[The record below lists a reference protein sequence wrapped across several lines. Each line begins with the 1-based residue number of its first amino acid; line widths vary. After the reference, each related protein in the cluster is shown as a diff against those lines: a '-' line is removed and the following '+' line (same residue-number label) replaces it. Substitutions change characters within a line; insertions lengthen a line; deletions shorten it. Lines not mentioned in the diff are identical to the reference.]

1 MLKLVVQRL
10 RFHPAARIQFP
21 IAEKMQLFASMI
33 CDREPTV
40 DNVIGF
46 MDGVLLAT
54 ECTSE
59 KVTQNAFY
67 SGYQCDTMINN
78 LFVYCPD
85 RKVFI
90 AAINF
95 LGSWA
100 DGSVSV

>member
-1 MLKLVVQRL
+1 
-10 RFHPAARIQFP
+10 
-21 IAEKMQLFASMI
+21 MQLFASMI
-33 CDREPTV
+33 HYRKPTV

-59 KVTQNAFY
+59 KVSQNAFY

-78 LFVYCPD
+78 VFGYGPD
-85 RKVFI
+85 GKVFI

-95 LGSWA
+95 PGSWV
-100 DGSVSV
+100 DGSLSVQFS